1 VADVIFDRKEQL
13 QKIQRLLVPNETLYA
28 VYDLK
33 GSGTGFIGITDLRL
47 VFMDQAFL
55 RSQKAVV
62 SLPFSRITAVAAE
75 DSGQILLGSL
85 LGTNVLTIIA
95 GTQQWTFEFRS
106 DDKAHEAYG
115 LMMRNLLQTEARGI

>member
-1 VADVIFDRKEQL
+1 MADVIFDRKEQL

-33 GSGTGFIGITDLRL
+33 GSGTGFVGITDLRL
-47 VFMDQAFL
+47 IFMDQAFL

-85 LGTNVLTIIA
+85 LGTSVLTIIA